1 MNKKIVTLILVI
13 LVSFSFLSIVVAD
26 NATHDSNNGAD
37 DGPLGGQDKTDD
49 NTPDKGYASD
59 KDQKSDKNIKANT
72 DKNIKDN
79 KNKTVD
85 KSKNNYIL
93 AKGHGND
100 IKFSDG
106 FRGFIL
112 DYSKSPASSG
122 DEFKRVSA
130 SNAPNANTLKLAI
143 VECYRHNMDGSVASI
158 VPDFIKSGSSP
169 TQVGKA
175 VASSSEIV
183 GDTAVVMID
192 NNTEAVFQFELLKSV
207 SGNESNYFAYK
218 VSFRTI
224 DHVIV
229 QVNQTNDTDESGPE
243 SFTNNTTVPTIAL
256 NQTRGNETNGTFLD
270 DFFDSLLNSVYGTWK
285 PIIDSLAGFALS
297 VVSGIEWIGNMF
309 NGFMNQIQQL
319 INGLHRLT
327 ELIGSI
333 WKQLS
338 GFLKLFAILLTS
350 IEQLLRL
357 ILSALNFIIGLLQT
371 LISLVQYI
379 IGLILSIIDF
389 VIGLINQ
396 IIGMI
401 TELINFIMA
410 FITDLIN
417 QLTALINA
425 IFDFLKKV
433 GSSLVDAIANAAI
446 IICAFIIVTV
456 TTFVYDRSRRY

>member
-26 NATHDSNNGAD
+26 NATNGGDNGVDDSPSVD
-37 DGPLGGQDKTDD
+37 QDKKDD
-49 NTPDKGYASD
+49 DTPDKDDSADKNKKSD
-59 KDQKSDKNIKANT
+59 KDK
-72 DKNIKDN
+72 KDN
-79 KNKTVD
+79 KDKTND
-85 KSKNNYIL
+85 KSKHNYIL

-100 IKFSDG
+100 IRFSDG

-122 DEFKRVSA
+122 DEFKHVSA
-130 SNAPNANTLKLAI
+130 SKAPNANTLKLAV
-143 VECYRHNMDGSVASI
+143 VECYRHDMDGSVASI
-158 VPDFIKSGSSP
+158 VTDFIKSGSSP
-169 TQVGKA
+169 TKVGKA

-256 NQTRGNETNGTFLD
+256 NQTGGNETNATFLD
-270 DFFDSLLNSVYGTWK
+270 GLNGYFDSLLNSAYGAWK
-285 PIIDSLAGFALS
+285 PLIDTLAGFALS
-297 VVSGIEWIGNMF
+297 VVNGIEGIGNMF
-309 NGFMNQIQQL
+309 YGFMGQMQML
-319 INGLHRLT
+319 IDGLHRFT
-327 ELIGSI
+327 ELIGTI
-333 WKQLS
+333 WNEIS
-338 GFLKLFAILLTS
+338 GFLKLFTILLTS

-357 ILSALNFIIGLLQT
+357 ILSALDFIIGLLQT

-379 IGLILSIIDF
+379 IGLILSIINF
-389 VIGLINQ
+389 VMGLINQ

-401 TELINFIMA
+401 TGLINYIMA

-417 QLTALINA
+417 QLTALFNA
-425 IFDFLKKV
+425 IFDLLKKV
-433 GSSLVDAIANAAI
+433 GSSLANVIGNAAI

-456 TTFVYDRSRRY
+456 STFVYDRSKMN